1 MTKMLCVFLFFF
13 LLFISI
19 TYIYKIINCFLR
31 YGVPDVF
38 WRLQKTVLFFSKK
51 GLDAAFYLIY
61 SPLLCFCS
69 LLLSAILAL
78 SWQRSYEGVFIALLF
93 FFLNLSP
100 VHVLWD
106 AKRSVIIS
114 FFSHTLVWKAEYI
127 LFWFFCFARN
137 VSSFSFFFF
146 LLDEENS
153 SHRIPFQVW
162 LVFVPLPYSTRQPA
176 I

>member
-1 MTKMLCVFLFFF
+1 MF
-13 LLFISI
+13 LLLATVCYTRLIVAA
-19 TYIYKIINCFLR
+19 FLR
-31 YGVPDVF
+31 RCLHSTSF
-38 WRLQKTVLFFSKK
+38 
-51 GLDAAFYLIY
+51 
-61 SPLLCFCS
+61 
-69 LLLSAILAL
+69 
-78 SWQRSYEGVFIALLF
+78 F

-146 LLDEENS
+146 FTRRGKQLSSHPFPGLACFCPSSILHASACHVAWRYVDAVALPCVFFVFFFPVLPCGNS
-153 SHRIPFQVW
+153 SKS
-162 LVFVPLPYSTRQPA
+162 VPIIIT
-176 I
+176 